1 MQTYALKDGLASYL
15 RLGPSRVCVGVG
27 GGGGGWGGG
36 QCSLSPSENNVQ
48 ITPAPLKGY
57 CTVFHFFQKYS

>member
-27 GGGGGWGGG
+27 GGGGGGGG
-36 QCSLSPSENNVQ
+36 SVLSFSL
-48 ITPAPLKGY
+48 
-57 CTVFHFFQKYS
+57 